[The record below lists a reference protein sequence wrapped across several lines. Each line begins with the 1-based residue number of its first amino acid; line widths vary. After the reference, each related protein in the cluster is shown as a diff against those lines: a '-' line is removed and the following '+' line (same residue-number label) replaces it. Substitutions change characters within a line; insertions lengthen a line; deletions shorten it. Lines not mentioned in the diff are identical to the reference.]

1 MQTSTENEPLDAA
14 LSVSLA
20 APKAIT
26 PWSDFHLVLVIS
38 REGSVAKACHV
49 LDMTHSTLLRKLDTI
64 ETRLKT
70 RLFDRGRSTYT
81 LTTAG
86 QLIAQAARDFEPLAS
101 EAEANALGQDLRP
114 TGQVRVSL
122 ASVVLHQLLPPLLVQ
137 FSETFPNVQLALNAT
152 REHVS
157 LRRREADVAIRIADT
172 VPDWLVGRKMA
183 DVRFRVY
190 GLGDGTALPKL
201 STVRQLAK
209 ERRWIGFDQDASD
222 LKFDRWL
229 AETVP
234 DSSVVLRVDDFNN
247 ALALVR
253 SGLGIALLPTFVER
267 GSPDLVPLTAVI
279 NELTTPLW
287 MLTHPDLKR
296 AMRVQIMMRSF
307 GPALAGMLK
316 PDECPPGPQG
326 TWR

>member
-1 MQTSTENEPLDAA
+1 MQTYEGKNGADSAPVDGL
-14 LSVSLA
+14 L

-26 PWSDFHLVLVIS
+26 PWTDFHLVLVIS
-38 REGSVAKACHV
+38 REGSVAKACHA
-49 LDMTHSTLLRKLDTI
+49 LDMTHSTLLRKLDTV

-81 LTTAG
+81 LTAAG
-86 QLIAQAARDFEPLAS
+86 QLIAQAARDFEPVAS
-101 EAEANALGQDLRP
+101 EAEANALGHDLRP
-114 TGQVRVSL
+114 SGEVRVTL
-122 ASVVLHQLLPPLLVQ
+122 ASVVLNQLLPPLLVQ
-137 FSETFPNVQLALNAT
+137 FSLNFPNVQLALNAT

-172 VPDWLVGRKMA
+172 VPDWLVGRKVA
-183 DVRFRVY
+183 DVRFKVY
-190 GLGDGTALPKL
+190 ALDDGLPRPKL

-209 ERRWIGFDQDASD
+209 ERRWIGFDEDASD

-229 AETVP
+229 AQTVP

-253 SGLGIALLPTFVER
+253 NALGIALLPTFVER
-267 GSPDLVPLTAVI
+267 GAPDLVPLTDVI
-279 NELTTPLW
+279 NDLTTPLW

-296 AMRVQIMMRSF
+296 AMRVQLMMRSF
-307 GPALAGMLK
+307 GPALAELLK
-316 PDECPPGPQG
+316 PG
-326 TWR
+326 